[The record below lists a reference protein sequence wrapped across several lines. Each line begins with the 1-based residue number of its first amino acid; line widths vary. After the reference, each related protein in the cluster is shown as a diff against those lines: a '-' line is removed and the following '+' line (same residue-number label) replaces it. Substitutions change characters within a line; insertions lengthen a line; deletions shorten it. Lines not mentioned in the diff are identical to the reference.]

1 MNKKQ
6 LLNLW
11 EIRFRKVL
19 ALEEDSTLLYKALLR
34 DYDHL
39 LGGSRLKLIVRKMM
53 REEAQHVH
61 MAERLLEIVLAKK
74 SQYPVDQPASSEVR

>member
-11 EIRFRKVL
+11 EMRFRKIL
-19 ALEEDSTLLYKALLR
+19 ALEEDSAVLYKTLFR

-39 LGGSRLKLIVRKMM
+39 LGGSRIKIIVRKMM
-53 REEAQHVH
+53 REEAEHVH
-61 MAERLLEIVLAKK
+61 LTEKLLEIVLAQK
-74 SQYPVDQPASSEVR
+74 SQSAVDKTSSLEVG